1 MGQVVKW
8 LQGSIYRAILL
19 AFILVSVLPIIII
32 SVLYTQHSMDALT
45 EQMEGN
51 LQLLA
56 QSKAEEINL
65 HLDEVMRNTLIAA
78 HMATEV
84 LQTPVETAVVQENI
98 PHYLPDQRNIIGL
111 DVYYN
116 EQGGAGKFGEDL
128 SNVYWTENLDPTS
141 AVATKIVQTE
151 ALDSTFAAIK
161 SISPDTQWV
170 YMTTPEG
177 MMRLYPWASNDHY
190 PDNWDPREIV
200 FYTVAAPENN
210 PNLEP
215 QWTAPYVDYAGAG
228 WMVTASV
235 PMLDE
240 NGEFIGVM
248 SHDVTIDSLKQIAL
262 QISVLDGGAT
272 GFLIEDSGKVIAH
285 PAYLEADA
293 SKGTQEEISLLKVG
307 SVDYRLLIQEM
318 VDGFEGLGYYSDD
331 AGQSLLVYA
340 PVPTTGW
347 SLGISIPRE
356 DVIAPAIAMRNRA
369 ILITAVMILIAV
381 SLAVILTQL
390 IHKPIVQLLHGV
402 EQVSQDK
409 KADVIQVNSFAE
421 FNDLAQAFN
430 DMSSRVWERETKL
443 KAKVAKMRIEIDTQA
458 KEKRIESIVET
469 DFFKRLESNVSKLR
483 ADVRNTPSSPRNAPA
498 TD

>member
-1 MGQVVKW
+1 MG
-8 LQGSIYRAILL
+8 
-19 AFILVSVLPIIII
+19 
-32 SVLYTQHSMDALT
+32 
-45 EQMEGN
+45 
-51 LQLLA
+51 
-56 QSKAEEINL
+56 
-65 HLDEVMRNTLIAA
+65 
-78 HMATEV
+78 
-84 LQTPVETAVVQENI
+84 
-98 PHYLPDQRNIIGL
+98 
-111 DVYYN
+111 
-116 EQGGAGKFGEDL
+116 
-128 SNVYWTENLDPTS
+128 
-141 AVATKIVQTE
+141 
-151 ALDSTFAAIK
+151 STGDYF
-161 SISPDTQWV
+161 
-170 YMTTPEG
+170 
-177 MMRLYPWASNDHY
+177 LC
-190 PDNWDPREIV
+190 
-200 FYTVAAPENN
+200 TVAAPENN

-235 PMLDE
+235 PMLDA

-285 PAYLEADA
+285 PAYHEADA
-293 SKGTQEEISLLKVG
+293 SKGTQEEISLLEIG
-307 SVDYRLLIQEM
+307 SANYQMLIQKM
-318 VDGFEGLGYYSDD
+318 VDGAEGLGYYSDD
-331 AGQSLLVYA
+331 VGESLLVYA
-340 PVPTTGW
+340 PVPATGW

-381 SLAVILTQL
+381 SLAVVLTQL

-443 KAKVAKMRIEIDTQA
+443 KAKVAEMRIEIDTQG
-458 KEKRIESIVET
+458 KQKRLDSIVET
-469 DFFKRLESNVSKLR
+469 DFFKRLEANVSKLR
-483 ADVRNTPSSPRNAPA
+483 ADVRNIPPNPSNAAA